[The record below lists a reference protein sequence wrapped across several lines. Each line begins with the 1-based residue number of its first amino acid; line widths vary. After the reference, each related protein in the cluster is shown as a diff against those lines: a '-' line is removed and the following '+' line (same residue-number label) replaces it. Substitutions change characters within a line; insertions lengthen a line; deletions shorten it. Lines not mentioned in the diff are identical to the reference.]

1 MSFKTFFSEQAKKPS
16 GLFGRLVM
24 SRVFDLGN
32 IVLNDLMKEQ
42 LLIEANDYILEIG
55 SGTGKLI
62 AEMAKLVDDGFI
74 EGIDLS
80 DTMVALAQKKNKA
93 HISSG
98 KVNIRQGDFES
109 AAFGDCCFDKI
120 CSANTIY
127 FWSAPDKF
135 IMKFFKILKP
145 GGKLVLAFEDK
156 QQLEKRS
163 LSKDVFH
170 LYHQDE
176 IANLLQRNGFSNG
189 INILSRKVKANRY
202 HCVVAVK

>member
-1 MSFKTFFSEQAKKPS
+1 
-16 GLFGRLVM
+16 M
-24 SRVFDLGN
+24 SRIFDLGN
-32 IVLNDLMKEQ
+32 VILNDLMKEL
-42 LLIEANDYILEIG
+42 LLIEANDHILEIG

-62 AEMAKLVDDGFI
+62 AEMAKLVHNGLI
-74 EGIDLS
+74 EGIDMS
-80 DTMVALAQKKNKA
+80 DTMVALAQRKNKA

-98 KVNIRQGDFES
+98 KVNIRHGDFES

-127 FWSAPDKF
+127 FWSAPDTYTK
-135 IMKFFKILKP
+135 KIFRLLKP
-145 GGKLVLAFEDK
+145 GGKIVLAFEDK
-156 QQLEKRS
+156 QQLEKKP

-176 IANLLQRNGFSNG
+176 IANLLQRNGFCND
-189 INILSRKVKANRY
+189 IEILSRKVKANRY

>member
-62 AEMAKLVDDGFI
+62 AEMAKLVDNGFI

-109 AAFGDCCFDKI
+109 ADFGDCCFDKI

-127 FWSAPDKF
+127 FWSAPDTYIK
-135 IMKFFKILKP
+135 KIIRLLKP

-156 QQLEKRS
+156 QQLEKKP

-176 IANLLQRNGFSNG
+176 IANLLQRNGFSND